1 MTIIDKFSAQYDKQ
15 SEQYVDLLS
24 HLVKKA
30 GSTVEERIC
39 KTEEIT
45 EAYFTHTGK
54 HMDGVQLERLANLI
68 LYDDFADTDRL
79 KARKQEYSVLSEDQY
94 RRRTLD
100 DVSEVWA
107 EDSATDGLNYRVQT
121 RDSNRKMRERIGK

>member
-1 MTIIDKFSAQYDKQ
+1 MTIIDKFNTQYIKQ
-15 SEQYVDLLS
+15 SEQYIDLLS
-24 HLVKKA
+24 HLVKNA

-45 EAYFTHTGK
+45 EAYFAHTGK
-54 HMDGVQLERLANLI
+54 QMDGVQLERLANLI
-68 LYDDFADTDRL
+68 LYDDFADTDRM

-100 DVSEVWA
+100 DVSESWA
-107 EDSATDGLNYRVQT
+107 EGSATDGLNYRVQT
-121 RDSNRKMRERIGK
+121 RDSNRKMRESIGK